1 VIKNLHALR
10 HHRLRDRGSHSV
22 QQRREGSAA
31 GRSASSD
38 VRALREAVPR
48 LPQGNPAL
56 AQETAQNLCLKGM
69 SGKYEDMFGAR
80 YRAMIECTKTATTC
94 EALEKCN
101 ESE

>member
-1 VIKNLHALR
+1 
-10 HHRLRDRGSHSV
+10 
-22 QQRREGSAA
+22 
-31 GRSASSD
+31 
-38 VRALREAVPR
+38 
-48 LPQGNPAL
+48 
-56 AQETAQNLCLKGM
+56 M